1 MLGFVARRLLI
12 SIPVLFAASI
22 LVFIMVANS
31 GDPLG
36 DLHSRPNVPRAVI
49 EARRHELHLD
59 RPVVVRYG
67 IWAGHFLK
75 GDFGKSIG
83 GRDVRS
89 DLWRRMKVTL
99 RMVLLS
105 VVVAVVLAVAVGV
118 FSAVRQYSMG
128 DYAATFLGFLFLST
142 PVFWLAAVLK
152 FRVAIPLNERLG
164 HTVLYTVGEET
175 PNLAGSYVSRLW
187 NQLGHLALPT
197 VSLALISFAA
207 WSRFQRSSMLDV
219 LNSDYVRLAK
229 AKGLPRWEVMVKHA
243 LRNALIP
250 IVTVVSLDFAAI
262 LGGAV
267 VTERVFGWQGMGSM
281 IVDGVNNVDVN
292 VVLAWLMV
300 TAVVVVLFN
309 LVTDIV
315 YGIIDPRIRYG

>member
-1 MLGFVARRLLI
+1 M
-12 SIPVLFAASI
+12 
-22 LVFIMVANS
+22 
-31 GDPLG
+31 D
-36 DLHSRPNVPRAVI
+36 D
-49 EARRHELHLD
+49 
-59 RPVVVRYG
+59 
-67 IWAGHFLK
+67 
-75 GDFGKSIG
+75 
-83 GRDVRS
+83 
-89 DLWRRMKVTL
+89 
-99 RMVLLS
+99 
-105 VVVAVVLAVAVGV
+105 
-118 FSAVRQYSMG
+118 
-128 DYAATFLGFLFLST
+128 
-142 PVFWLAAVLK
+142 
-152 FRVAIPLNERLG
+152 AI
-164 HTVLYTVGEET
+164 
-175 PNLAGSYVSRLW
+175 
-187 NQLGHLALPT
+187 GHLALPT
-197 VSLALISFAA
+197 ISLALISFAA

-229 AKGLPRWEVMVKHA
+229 AKGLPRWKVMVKHA